1 MPARGVL
8 SPLLLLL
15 LLLTAQAQQESLT
28 QSQLLQQR
36 VQDVFGAGAAG
47 NSAEAG
53 ASGPGEVTLENDEM
67 LLGRVS
73 EMERELRKQLAEQE
87 RAGGQL
93 TGLPQSTVVSEP
105 TDLPKSTGLQ
115 ESPELPTG
123 LLNVTGLPQ
132 ASGLQQSLESLA
144 TGASESR
151 QESGL
156 IQGSASGLPATSPD
170 STAAATST
178 ASSAS
183 AMSTASSAGGN
194 GLVSEIQSLEQE
206 AKQLAADV
214 AQSRVDRQVA
224 QQRAQQLLQRLTEAE
239 ARLRGQPAAPVAAS
253 STNSIS
259 SSTTTTTST
268 GTSGISSSSNSS
280 RTSSSLE
287 SLGLDPMGSLLQE
300 ALSSPA
306 SLPSPLSRSSMSEL
320 HLNIGALYSPH
331 LDSLNCSNAPT
342 CPDFSGRCSVNPE
355 ISACF
360 NPGLEDDGKQW
371 LRAPENCPKVK
382 NVVENGAEGFD
393 VRCSHESDFA
403 WHKWMVFQTFL
414 LRGVYVSAQ
423 GQVFN
428 ESTHF
433 ARKGCGHFSE
443 FSYPQSTP
451 VRHMHRALSLVYPQ
465 ATGFYH
471 GLIEWLPQFLLLA
484 SLLQKLP
491 NIAVLGTP
499 EQWAFYDRVLKPLVG
514 VELAQINRVDVKPNE
529 LILVD
534 QLFMPLYQCCGKPS
548 PAIWRDMRLR
558 ALLPPH
564 GLPFFHKHGWQ
575 SRGIQPITETQAAA
589 VLRSD
594 WLVVVARRPGSRRV
608 LDKFEELLEEVKK
621 VFGQEKVRTFDGS
634 LPILE
639 AERMA
644 VSKAASSTAT
654 ETACYCSFPPPF
666 LPIPHNLSSPSLSP
680 SPALPFSPSP
690 YTARSLFLQ
699 ARLFIAGHGAALAK
713 MVFMPLVPFQG
724 PSSSSIPHNPLASL
738 PFSSPA
744 HSLPPPPV
752 PSRHSDSNPHSRP
765 INRPRRP
772 SLTIPSSDDSFPPR
786 PSPGGGRAGGGYG
799 AAGYG
804 AGHGAGHGGGY
815 GGGYGGASLGEYG
828 YPGNNDDNVRHD
840 ANLPTPVEF
849 SYEELVAATDGFSA
863 VNVLG
868 EGGYGKVYRGVVRE
882 EAPDGSTEERHV
894 AVKQLND
901 EGRQGFNE
909 WLTEVVF
916 LRRLRHPHLVQF
928 VGYCTDQQQALLV
941 YELMANASLDYHL
954 FDGQLS
960 YLTTTSV
967 CRPDTRHLRDTC
979 TPPRS
984 LSPLCQAPDPLSHG
998 NSGHPPPSHMAAA
1011 GQHTRPP
1018 LTWQQRVNVA
1028 LGAAKGL
1035 AYLHDRTGDSLN
1047 LRDTRTPL
1055 QSLARPSLPGS
1066 RPPLTWQ
1073 QRVNVALGAA
1083 KGLAYLHEGTERQVI
1098 FRDLKAANILLDENF
1113 NAKLSDFGLAKDGP
1127 AGENTHVSTM
1137 VVGTYGYT
1145 APEYLQTGHLTAKSD
1160 VYAFGVVLLELLC
1173 GRRAVDVGR
1182 PGDEKNL
1189 VFWAK
1194 PFLADRKRIGEIVDP
1209 RLQGRFSHKG
1219 ALKLAVAAHCC
1230 LQDAKSRPSMADM
1243 VQTLTALMEMGEG
1256 AGGGSGRGGDT
1267 PRTPRTP
1274 RTPKTAKTPK
1284 TLITTNTLKPMGSAG
1299 GDADTPA
1306 ASRTPSAVS
1315 GDGANSARAHT
1326 GVGGD
1331 AAGVGGGDAGID
1343 TVTGSDGGSS
1353 GGAVAPAD
1361 GGLTAA
1367 SYDAKS
1373 LHRVQVVANG
1383 GTVVPGLVETLGG

>member
-8 SPLLLLL
+8 RPLLLVLL
-15 LLLTAQAQQESLT
+15 AITRSFVSPPFHLTLLSSFFLKHAFRPPPSALPYQPILAVPSSHLPPPGPLPFLSFPSSPSVLRSSLSLPPSPLPHPPIPALPSFPSIPLPFLSSPSSMPVLRPAQAQDESLSQPQLPQPRLSLPSLLFPFPPNPPGPPIPSSPRPFQSSGQHKPKTSLSSQLQLPKLPLPPSLSFPDPSLAFLPSSLSVLLTAQAQQESLT

-93 TGLPQSTVVSEP
+93 TGLPQSTV
-105 TDLPKSTGLQ
+105 
-115 ESPELPTG
+115 
-123 LLNVTGLPQ
+123 
-132 ASGLQQSLESLA
+132 
-144 TGASESR
+144 
-151 QESGL
+151 
-156 IQGSASGLPATSPD
+156 
-170 STAAATST
+170 
-178 ASSAS
+178 
-183 AMSTASSAGGN
+183 
-194 GLVSEIQSLEQE
+194 
-206 AKQLAADV
+206 
-214 AQSRVDRQVA
+214 
-224 QQRAQQLLQRLTEAE
+224 
-239 ARLRGQPAAPVAAS
+239 
-253 STNSIS
+253 
-259 SSTTTTTST
+259 
-268 GTSGISSSSNSS
+268 
-280 RTSSSLE
+280 
-287 SLGLDPMGSLLQE
+287 
-300 ALSSPA
+300 
-306 SLPSPLSRSSMSEL
+306 L

-534 QLFMPLYQCCGKPS
+534 QLFMP
-548 PAIWRDMRLR
+548 
-558 ALLPPH
+558 
-564 GLPFFHKHGWQ
+564 
-575 SRGIQPITETQAAA
+575 ITETQAAA

-699 ARLFIAGHGAALAK
+699 ARLFQAGHGAALAK

-954 FDGQLS
+954 FDG
-960 YLTTTSV
+960 
-967 CRPDTRHLRDTC
+967 
-979 TPPRS
+979 
-984 LSPLCQAPDPLSHG
+984 
-998 NSGHPPPSHMAAA
+998 
-1011 GQHTRPP
+1011 
-1018 LTWQQRVNVA
+1018 
-1028 LGAAKGL
+1028 
-1035 AYLHDRTGDSLN
+1035 
-1047 LRDTRTPL
+1047 
-1055 QSLARPSLPGS
+1055 S

-1256 AGGGSGRGGDT
+1256 AGGGSGRG
-1267 PRTPRTP
+1267 
-1274 RTPKTAKTPK
+1274 
-1284 TLITTNTLKPMGSAG
+1284 
-1299 GDADTPA
+1299 
-1306 ASRTPSAVS
+1306 
-1315 GDGANSARAHT
+1315 
-1326 GVGGD
+1326 
-1331 AAGVGGGDAGID
+1331 
-1343 TVTGSDGGSS
+1343 VTGSDGGSS